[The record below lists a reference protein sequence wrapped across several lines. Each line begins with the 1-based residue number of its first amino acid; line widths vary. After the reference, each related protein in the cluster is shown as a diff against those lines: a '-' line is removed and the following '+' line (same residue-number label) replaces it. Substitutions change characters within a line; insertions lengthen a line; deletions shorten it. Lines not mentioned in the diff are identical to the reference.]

1 MKQAVVPLKGEA
13 GEPFSAHDVATDV
26 VNLRYIFT
34 QTMWRWSSLATGNEQ
49 GWLAILDSVP
59 KLPQPVHVKAL
70 SKMMNKHWSVVEVP
84 RIGIER
90 FPIESC
96 LYREEVQKRS
106 FPGRETRLRP
116 PRLQTQD
123 PFKGWWPISDSHK
136 AKLSLRPEW
145 STQRRDRCVP
155 WLLEDLLSCQH
166 TSEFADKER
175 GGMLLLRDPHREK

>member
-70 SKMMNKHWSVVEVP
+70 SKMHEYTLKLCRNAQNWDWKISHRVLP
-84 RIGIER
+84 
-90 FPIESC
+90 
-96 LYREEVQKRS
+96 
-106 FPGRETRLRP
+106 
-116 PRLQTQD
+116 LQ
-123 PFKGWWPISDSHK
+123 
-136 AKLSLRPEW
+136 
-145 STQRRDRCVP
+145 
-155 WLLEDLLSCQH
+155 
-166 TSEFADKER
+166 R
-175 GGMLLLRDPHREK
+175 GGSEEEFSPEGKPGSDRHAFKHKIPSKADGLFQTATKPSWVWGRNDWLKGEIGAYPGCWKICCLANIQV

>member
-106 FPGRETRLRP
+106 FPRKGNQAQTATPSNTRFLQ
-116 PRLQTQD
+116 RLMAYFRQPQSQAESEA
-123 PFKGWWPISDSHK
+123 GMMDS
-136 AKLSLRPEW
+136 
-145 STQRRDRCVP
+145 
-155 WLLEDLLSCQH
+155 
-166 TSEFADKER
+166 KER
-175 GGMLLLRDPHREK
+175 